1 MTSVRRVDEKN
12 PYGRESLAR
21 LSLSLLLL
29 VSLSACVSNAN
40 REPVPPPAEV
50 EERVVVDGDALPLPE
65 DRDIQVQPLPGAPAE
80 SPVVRRLMASASTAM
95 DNGDT
100 TSAVNSLERA
110 LRIEPRNAVLWNRL
124 AKVRFRQE
132 NWQQA
137 IQLASRSNT
146 LTGDNPGLRRD
157 NWNLI
162 ANAHA
167 ALGNT
172 EAAEQFR
179 RKLRQP

>member
-1 MTSVRRVDEKN
+1 MTVVRRANEKN

-21 LSLSLLLL
+21 LSLSLFLLL
-29 VSLSACVSNAN
+29 VLSACASNAT
-40 REPVPPPAEV
+40 REPAPAEV

-65 DRDIQVQPLPGAPAE
+65 DRDIQAQPLPGAPAE

-172 EAAEQFR
+172 EAAAEFR